1 MATTVKLINTLFEET
16 VLNVT
21 QDAEHWQ
28 SFLKTA
34 SMNYTNSFSEQLL
47 IFAQRPDAVA
57 CTDIET
63 WNNTYKRFINSGTPG
78 IGLLTDY
85 GYRSGIRYVWGIN
98 DTHSIYGRKGKKLKI
113 WKVPQIY
120 EYQIIES
127 LDNKF
132 KKINNKSNFTEAIK
146 SLADV
151 LIENYYSDYLI
162 DLLENRNYTK
172 LENVASDIIEKS
184 YKELLKNSVLFMILN
199 RSGIDPFPY
208 FNYNDFKE
216 ISIFQDLDNIARL
229 GTAISTISEIG
240 IKEIYQSLKN
250 IRIAEI
256 DKIRTFATKE
266 SLVYDDNI
274 KERSDNYEHNL
285 QENRRISFTEFDS
298 IRRTIGD
305 GQILNDEARLSEDT
319 ENWNLS
325 SYDDER
331 NLNSSFERNRA
342 DITREGSINNE
353 SNDVRTPS
361 NRGI

>member
-146 SLADV
+146 S
-151 LIENYYSDYLI
+151 
-162 DLLENRNYTK
+162 
-172 LENVASDIIEKS
+172 
-184 YKELLKNSVLFMILN
+184 
-199 RSGIDPFPY
+199 
-208 FNYNDFKE
+208 
-216 ISIFQDLDNIARL
+216 
-229 GTAISTISEIG
+229 
-240 IKEIYQSLKN
+240 
-250 IRIAEI
+250 
-256 DKIRTFATKE
+256 
-266 SLVYDDNI
+266 
-274 KERSDNYEHNL
+274 
-285 QENRRISFTEFDS
+285 
-298 IRRTIGD
+298 
-305 GQILNDEARLSEDT
+305 
-319 ENWNLS
+319 
-325 SYDDER
+325 
-331 NLNSSFERNRA
+331 
-342 DITREGSINNE
+342 
-353 SNDVRTPS
+353 
-361 NRGI
+361 